1 VTNSTLRCRSVTV
14 RYGSTPVLDGL
25 DLELVGSETVA
36 LLGPSGS
43 GKTTL
48 LYAIAGLLDPDHGE
62 IAIAGTVVAGPGVS
76 IPPESRAV
84 GMVFQNYALWP
95 HLNAIDT
102 IAYPMLRQ
110 GLSRSEARLK
120 AERLLRLVGIS
131 DLADR
136 LPDQLS
142 GGQQQRVGL
151 ARALATEPAL
161 YLFDEP
167 TAHLDAG
174 LRTALQ
180 QELVEQRRRSGAAA
194 LYTTHDAS
202 EALAVADRVAVLRS
216 GQIVQI
222 ASPEHIYRE
231 PVDVWTA
238 GLTGPTSILSCV
250 LVGSS
255 EGTIDIE
262 FAGSVSRIEGGSSCP
277 PGPATLVVR
286 PEWAALDGDRSGI
299 VEHLTFEGAH
309 TDYTIGTGHGSIR
322 IRRAGSP
329 RLQVGET
336 TQWSLQ
342 RGWVL
347 AASAEVYGSYP
358 ERMLYEHT
366 QKSPLWLFVAV
377 PIVVVV
383 TVVAVAEGDVIVTL
397 LAVLGS
403 VVFIAFIAHFSWL
416 TVTVEPAEA
425 LAAFGRGWPR
435 KTVDLSRV
443 TEVRAVRNR
452 WLYGFGI
459 RWVPKGSLWNVWG
472 LDAVE
477 FALDSGRVVRFGTD
491 ESDRLLAAVS
501 GLIRTV

>member
-1 VTNSTLRCRSVTV
+1 MTNSTLRCRSVTV

-62 IAIAGTVVAGPGVS
+62 IAIDGTVVAGPGVS
-76 IPPESRAV
+76 IPPESRAI

-347 AASAEVYGSYP
+347 AASAEVYGS
-358 ERMLYEHT
+358 
-366 QKSPLWLFVAV
+366 
-377 PIVVVV
+377 
-383 TVVAVAEGDVIVTL
+383 
-397 LAVLGS
+397 
-403 VVFIAFIAHFSWL
+403 
-416 TVTVEPAEA
+416 EP
-425 LAAFGRGWPR
+425 
-435 KTVDLSRV
+435 
-443 TEVRAVRNR
+443 
-452 WLYGFGI
+452 
-459 RWVPKGSLWNVWG
+459 
-472 LDAVE
+472 
-477 FALDSGRVVRFGTD
+477 VVR
-491 ESDRLLAAVS
+491 
-501 GLIRTV
+501 